1 MSEDSG
7 EKSFAPTEKRRRD
20 AAQKGDVLRSR
31 DLGTAVGVLVGAAML
46 KFAGPWLLDE
56 VAGTMRAGFAF
67 DRAAVDGFSPGPLL
81 LGAIMAVLPPLLVLG
96 GVAMMAGLLS
106 QLAVGEGRWLPGNL
120 APKGSRLDPL
130 QGLKRVFGANGWIE
144 LAKGLLKLA
153 LLLPIAW
160 LWARGHVPALLALAM
175 GEVRPQ
181 AAAAW
186 DALIGLM
193 FVLGAALA
201 VIALVD
207 FPVQFI
213 RRLLRLKMS
222 HQELRD
228 ESKEAEG
235 SPEKRAVIRQ
245 RQRQIAMGGVAR
257 AVREAQFV
265 ITNPTHFAVALA
277 YDPAKAPAPIVL
289 AKGRGEKALAM
300 RELAAEHEIPVLEY
314 PALARSVYYS
324 TRERQVIREE
334 LYAAVAGVLA
344 FVLSLKRGD
353 AVSPPPVE
361 VPVALRFDAEGRLE
375 IPQDRLNPSVRRS
388 S

>member
-56 VAGTMRAGFAF
+56 VAGTMRAGFVF
-67 DRAAVDGFSPGPLL
+67 DRAAVDGFAPGPLL
-81 LGAIMAVLPPLLVLG
+81 LAAILAVLPPLLVLG

-106 QLAVGEGRWLPGNL
+106 QLAVGEGRWVPGNL

-130 QGLKRVFGANGWIE
+130 QGFKRVFGANGWIE

-160 LWARGHVPALLALAM
+160 VWARGHVPALLALAM

-235 SPEKRAVIRQ
+235 SPEKRAAIRQ

-265 ITNPTHFAVALA
+265 ITNPTHFAVALT

-375 IPQDRLNPSVRRS
+375 IPENRLNPAGRRS